1 MIMIMIMIMVTV
13 HVLSDG
19 ENCEILRSLVLS
31 QYQRVTD
38 RRTDRHADFGSQ
50 IAQLQWA
57 YRCDDVRR
65 SREDVWCDQQ
75 SVTYG

>member
-38 RRTDRHADFGSQ
+38 RQTDGQTDTLISDRRLPSSSGHIGAMTSEGH
-50 IAQLQWA
+50 
-57 YRCDDVRR
+57 VR
-65 SREDVWCDQQ
+65 
-75 SVTYG
+75 TYGVISRA